1 MSRVIARTYCGA
13 IDLYHGL
20 PDLLSATVIDVDY
33 DNRNEDHM
41 TTLVFKDT
49 KGNEHRI
56 SIAEAN

>member
-1 MSRVIARTYCGA
+1 MSRIITRTYSGA

-20 PDLLSATVIDVDY
+20 PDLLNAIVIDVDY

-41 TTLVFKDT
+41 TTLVFKDV

-56 SIAEAN
+56 SIAEEN